1 MSSITPQILL
11 RAYAAGIFPMAES
24 AEDNALYWVEP
35 EERGI
40 IPLEGLK
47 VSHSL
52 RKSVRRRIFE
62 VRIDHDF
69 PAVIAAC
76 AAKTPERRSTWINAR
91 IRSLYTQLHRMG
103 CCHSV
108 ECWQD
113 DALMGGLY
121 GVRIGAVF
129 FGESM
134 FSRATD
140 ASKVA
145 LVHLV
150 ARLNYGGFKLLDAQF
165 VNPHLERLGAISMGR
180 DAYHKVMEPLLDRPA
195 DFRAFQ
201 GDDQPEMVLAWAT
214 RKNQSSGSPSLAG

>member
-35 EERGI
+35 EERGV
-40 IPLEGLK
+40 IPLDGLRI
-47 VSHSL
+47 SHSL
-52 RKSVRRRIFE
+52 RKTVRRKVFD
-62 VRIDHDF
+62 VSIDRDF

-91 IRSLYTQLHRMG
+91 IKTLYTQLHRMG

-108 ECWQD
+108 ECRKD
-113 DALMGGLY
+113 GELVGGLY

-150 ARLNYGGFKLLDAQF
+150 ARLNRGGFGLLDAQF
-165 VNPHLERLGAISMGR
+165 VNPHLERLGAIAVPR
-180 DAYHKVMEPLLDRPA
+180 AEYHKIMEPLLARDA
-195 DFRAFQ
+195 DFLAFRQ
-201 GDDQPEMVLAWAT
+201 DDDPEAVLAWAT
-214 RKNQSSGSPSLAG
+214 TPQSSG

>member
-1 MSSITPQILL
+1 MTTITPQILL

-35 EERGI
+35 DERGV
-40 IPLEGLK
+40 IPLDGLK

-52 RKSVRRRIFE
+52 RKAVRQKRFE
-62 VRIDHDF
+62 IAVDRDF

-76 AAKTPERRSTWINAR
+76 AEKTPGRKSTWINSR
-91 IRSLYTQLHRMG
+91 IKSLYTQLHRIG
-103 CCHSV
+103 AAHSV
-108 ECWQD
+108 ECWQGGK
-113 DALMGGLY
+113 LVGGLY

-134 FSRATD
+134 FSRESN

-150 ARLNYGGFKLLDAQF
+150 ARLNAGHFKLLDAQF
-165 VNPHLERLGAISMGR
+165 INAHLSTLGAITVPK
-180 DAYHKVMEPLLDRPA
+180 AQYHELLEEALEANA
-195 DFRAFQ
+195 DFFAFKE
-201 GDDQPEMVLAWAT
+201 DADPEKVLELA
-214 RKNQSSGSPSLAG
+214 SPSR